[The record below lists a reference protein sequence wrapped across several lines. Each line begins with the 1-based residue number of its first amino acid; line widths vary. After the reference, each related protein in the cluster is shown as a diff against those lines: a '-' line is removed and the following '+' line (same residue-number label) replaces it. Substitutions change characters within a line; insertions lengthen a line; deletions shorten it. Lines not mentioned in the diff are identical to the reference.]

1 MKKLVLITIALVALQ
16 ATAQEQKREYHR
28 EGTNEKMEFIK
39 SLTPEEMSDLQT
51 KNMTLHLDLT
61 ENQQTK
67 IKAINLEEATLRKA
81 KMEEHKKRMEQKEAE
96 KPSKEE
102 RLKILNEKL
111 DHKIE
116 IKQKMKV
123 ILNAYQY
130 EKWEEIQEKR
140 HAKKSKKRRMKKRQK
155 SY

>member
-16 ATAQEQKREYHR
+16 ATAQEQKREHHR
-28 EGTNEKMEFIK
+28 EGANEKMEFIK
-39 SLTPEEMSDLQT
+39 SLTPEEMSDLRT

-67 IKAINLEEATLRKA
+67 VKAINLEEATLRKA
-81 KMEEHKKRMEQKEAE
+81 KMEEYKKRMEQKDVE

-102 RLKILNEKL
+102 RLKMLNEKL

-130 EKWEEIQEKR
+130 EKWEKIQEKR
-140 HAKKSKKRRMKKRQK
+140 HTKKSKKRRMKKR
-155 SY
+155 